1 MKKNLIKSG
10 TGKCM
15 FAFMDCTNSTAEE
28 IIKITKMAGKASSYK
43 CNLCR
48 ELDNF

>member
-28 IIKITKMAGKASSYK
+28 IIKITKMAGKAPSYK
-43 CNLCR
+43 IM
-48 ELDNF
+48 